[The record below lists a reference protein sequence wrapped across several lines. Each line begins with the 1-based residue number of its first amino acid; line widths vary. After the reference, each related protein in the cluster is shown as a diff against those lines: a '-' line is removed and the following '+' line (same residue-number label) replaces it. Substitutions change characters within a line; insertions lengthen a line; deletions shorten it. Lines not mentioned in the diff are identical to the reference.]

1 VKDQWVSG
9 TTDSMRLMI
18 AVLLLC
24 VPLFGGDASWSV
36 DFENADLSDWH
47 LPIPSHWEHA
57 EKGGNGFLRL
67 ATEGPVGDPRRPV
80 KFALW
85 KPGCVSDFELE
96 VKARRPGKSLLVAF
110 GFQDRLH
117 YYYAHISSDHGNVR
131 VHNGLLKVNGG
142 ERYRIGGAGTAPALP
157 TSDWHHIR
165 VVRRV
170 EVGSIEVFVDDEA
183 KPRFSVVAKDYS
195 YGWVGLGSFNETGDF
210 DDFKL
215 SGAASDKCR
224 PERISPL
231 DAQ

>member
-1 VKDQWVSG
+1 
-9 TTDSMRLMI
+9 MRLMM
-18 AVLLLC
+18 AVLFLC
-24 VPLFGGDASWSV
+24 VPLFGGDANWSD
-36 DFENADLSDWH
+36 DFENVDLSDWH
-47 LPIPSHWEHA
+47 LPIPSHWERT

-96 VKARRPGKSLLVAF
+96 VKARRAEKSLLVAF
-110 GFQDRLH
+110 GFQDRAH
-117 YYYAHISSDHGNVR
+117 FYYAHISSDPGTER

-142 ERYRIGGAGTAPALP
+142 ERYRVGGAGSAPVLP
-157 TSDWHHIR
+157 TTSWHDIR
-165 VVRRV
+165 VVRKV
-170 EVGSIEVFVDDEA
+170 ESGTIEVFVDGQSE
-183 KPRFSVVAKDYS
+183 PRFSVIDTDYA
-195 YGWVGLGSFNETGDF
+195 YGWVGLGSFDETGDF

-215 SGAASDKCR
+215 SGVASDKCR

>member
-1 VKDQWVSG
+1 MTSPRVSG
-9 TTDSMRLMI
+9 TTDSMRVII

-24 VPLFGGDASWSV
+24 VPLFGGDANWSV
-36 DFENADLSDWH
+36 DFEKDDLSQWH
-47 LPIPSHWEHA
+47 LPIPSHWERA
-57 EKGGNGFLRL
+57 EEGGNGFLRL

-96 VKARRPGKSLLVAF
+96 VKVRRAGKSLLVAF

-117 YYYAHISSDHGNVR
+117 YYYAHISSDHGNHR
-131 VHNGLLKVNGG
+131 VHNGLMKVNGG
-142 ERYRIGGAGTAPALP
+142 ERYRIAGAGTAPALP
-157 TSDWHHIR
+157 TSGWHHIR
-165 VVRRV
+165 VVRK
-170 EVGSIEVFVDDEA
+170 VGPGTIEVFVDGGAE
-183 KPRFSVVAKDYS
+183 PRFSLVDKDFR

-215 SGAASDKCR
+215 SGVASDECR